1 MPLSIPA
8 LYRFLGLV
16 AVAVT
21 VPAAVVACSADVT
34 PVTGG
39 TSSPPPSATSPNPA
53 RPTTT
58 PTGTGTTAP
67 PPAKDASID
76 AAKDSGPPPTD
87 VVGSAECT
95 AYCAMMTSKCSR
107 DVRPG
112 VRLRDP
118 ERPVRG
124 FDAGLPRLP
133 DDPWQLVLR
142 RRRLLHRLELL
153 TQYFTLQVGEV

>member
-107 DVRPG
+107 TCVPESDCAIQSG
-112 VRLRDP
+112 QCAASTRDYLDCQTTHGSWFCGAD
-118 ERPVRG
+118 G
-124 FDAGLPRLP
+124 FSIVSSCSPNTSRCK
-133 DDPWQLVLR
+133 
-142 RRRLLHRLELL
+142 
-153 TQYFTLQVGEV
+153 